1 MKVKLNEAIGRPD
14 VRSIRGTITITKE
27 ITLNIREIITN
38 TKEITMNI
46 REITISRDGKIS
58 LKER

>member
-1 MKVKLNEAIGRPD
+1 MKVKLNEAIDRHG

-27 ITLNIREIITN
+27 ITLNIREIITS
-38 TKEITMNI
+38 TKEITINI